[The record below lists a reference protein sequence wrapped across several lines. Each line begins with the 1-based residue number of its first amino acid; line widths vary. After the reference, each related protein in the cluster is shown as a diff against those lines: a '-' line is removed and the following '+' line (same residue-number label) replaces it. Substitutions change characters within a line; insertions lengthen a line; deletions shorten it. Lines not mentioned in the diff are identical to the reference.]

1 MRAFSHGTGLAAMK
15 MNIRILPLFLFLL
28 VTILF
33 GNQAVAETTP
43 KKISTSELPIAS
55 EFQPNIGVHYYDLM
69 LDGVVVGKATISVRD
84 DNDLYAIEVRAKTRR
99 SISALYKVRYKG
111 EVTVQPYPL
120 KPVAASIEEQT
131 GRKGKQV
138 AIDFQEENKVEVTET
153 RLKKGKTVNTQDYFF
168 ESESFILD
176 PFSTLFLVQSLDWDV
191 GMAEVFEIV
200 TGKRHYELRLNCD
213 RETTLEIGGESRDV
227 WVISPR
233 AVSISGKDKQPKM
246 TSYEVF
252 LSQDS
257 AREILLISGKI
268 KMGRVEAKK
277 RKFELFPEG

>member
-1 MRAFSHGTGLAAMK
+1 MK
-15 MNIRILPLFLFLL
+15 INIRTLPLFLTLF
-28 VTILF
+28 VSVLF
-33 GNQAVAETTP
+33 GNHGVAQTTP
-43 KKISTSELPIAS
+43 KKISTSELSIAS
-55 EFQPNIGVHYYDLM
+55 EFQPNIGVHYYDVL
-69 LDGVVVGKATISVRD
+69 LDGVQIGKATISVKED
-84 DNDLYAIEVRAKTRR
+84 KGLYTIEVRAKTRS

-131 GRKGKQV
+131 GRKGKQI
-138 AIDFQEENKVEVTET
+138 AIDFQQENKVDVTET

-200 TGKRHYELRLNCD
+200 TGKRHYELKLNCD
-213 RETTLEIGGESRDV
+213 REATLEIGGKSRDV

-233 AVSISGKDKQPKM
+233 AVSISGKDKKPKM

-268 KMGRVEAKK
+268 KMGRVEARK
-277 RKFELFPEG
+277 RKFELFPEN